1 MKMGELEEL
10 SEQESGQ
17 DQFQEQYYED
27 GGGEDGIDM
36 DVLQW

>member
-1 MKMGELEEL
+1 MKMGELEDL
-10 SEQESGQ
+10 SEQGSGQ

-27 GGGEDGIDM
+27 GGEDGIDM